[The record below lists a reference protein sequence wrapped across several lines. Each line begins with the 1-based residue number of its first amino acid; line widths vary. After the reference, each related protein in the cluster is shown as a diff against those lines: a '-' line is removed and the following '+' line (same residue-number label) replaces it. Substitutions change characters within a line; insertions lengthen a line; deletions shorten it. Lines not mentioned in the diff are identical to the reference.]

1 MALDWVYIAL
11 VAVFWG
17 GYPLITRLSSINGP
31 QASFLL
37 AAISLAPI
45 AVAMLWSGDTARPT
59 GAQLWPIAI
68 GGLMQGIGLMA
79 FVRVATS
86 KLDASIAIP
95 ISDVSMLLV
104 TTVGA
109 IAFFSEAVTAQKLA
123 GVALLV
129 SGILLLRP
137 A

>member
-1 MALDWVYIAL
+1 MSADWLYIAV

-37 AAISLAPI
+37 ASVSLAPI
-45 AVAMLWSGDTARPT
+45 AAAMWWSGDTARPT
-59 GAQLWPIAI
+59 SAQIWPILI

-104 TTVGA
+104 TTLGA
-109 IAFFSEAVTAQKLA
+109 IAFFAEAVTAQRVV
-123 GVALLV
+123 GIALLV
-129 SGILLLRP
+129 TGIVLLRP